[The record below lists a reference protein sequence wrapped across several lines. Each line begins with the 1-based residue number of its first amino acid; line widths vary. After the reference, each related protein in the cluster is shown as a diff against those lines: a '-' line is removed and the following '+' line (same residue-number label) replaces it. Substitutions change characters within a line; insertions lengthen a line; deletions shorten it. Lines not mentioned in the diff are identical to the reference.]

1 MKLQLTST
9 KQIQIDKAQSSM
21 LTIVAT
27 AVAVT
32 VFSLVSTKALL
43 SQAAYQRRVI
53 NARHLSNSQIQQ
65 SIKQAGTLI
74 DQYNNVFENP
84 NAANALGGKNDASNN
99 STPPNV
105 DNARLVLDALPTTY
119 DYPALLT
126 SIQKVLTDSGIG
138 SPSIGGS
145 DQSTPTS
152 SASASNPQPLPI
164 ELTISGTATYQGV
177 QTLIS
182 SLQQSIRPFDITK
195 LTLSGNESSM
205 VVTLN
210 VTTYY
215 QPAKSLLVN
224 SKEIR

>member
-1 MKLQLTST
+1 
-9 KQIQIDKAQSSM
+9 M
-21 LTIVAT
+21 LTIVAA
-27 AVAVT
+27 AVAIA

-65 SIKQAGTLI
+65 SIKQAGTLV
-74 DQYNNVFENP
+74 DQYNNVFEDP
-84 NAANALGGKNDASNN
+84 NATNALGGKNDTSSNAS
-99 STPPNV
+99 PPNV

-126 SIQKVLTDSGIG
+126 SVQKVLTDSGIG

-145 DQSTPTS
+145 DQSTQVS
-152 SASASNPQPLPI
+152 STPSSNPQPIPI

-177 QTLIS
+177 QSLIS

-205 VVTLN
+205 VVTLK